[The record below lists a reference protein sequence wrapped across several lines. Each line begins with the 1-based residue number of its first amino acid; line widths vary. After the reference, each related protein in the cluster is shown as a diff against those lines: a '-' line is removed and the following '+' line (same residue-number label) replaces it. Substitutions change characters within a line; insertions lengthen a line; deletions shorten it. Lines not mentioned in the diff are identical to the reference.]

1 MGLVQRFHSIRCV
14 EHSASLV
21 EHRWVRWGWIAGPPA
36 HSPSRLFCLD
46 DGTGLTM
53 EVWAGFDT
61 QFYRD
66 LDDMIALEGE
76 VATLRVEVTDPNGV
90 TESAEVDVELTSPA
104 AGR

>member
-1 MGLVQRFHSIRCV
+1 
-14 EHSASLV
+14 
-21 EHRWVRWGWIAGPPA
+21 
-36 HSPSRLFCLD
+36 
-46 DGTGLTM
+46 M